1 MAPEPDEVLRSVDF
15 LRADAPAD
23 AVMPPQVWARL
34 SDALVEEAATVR
46 LLPKRRLPGKAIGG
60 LIAASIVLLAASTAF
75 ILGRAEPADIV
86 ASSDA
91 AAPPARQI
99 LASGINY
106 TPQQLRDQIRT
117 VLNSLGI
124 ERAEQMVAMEPVSG
138 AASLP
143 DVGNIAAC
151 IRGLVKTDGFQALMI
166 DRAQYDGVDAA
177 IIVLSIHMD
186 VNNQP
191 MLDVFVVR
199 SDCTEDA
206 QRVLTHVVA
215 SLD

>member
-1 MAPEPDEVLRSVDF
+1 MDF

-34 SDALVEEAATVR
+34 SDALAEEATTVR

-60 LIAASIVLLAASTAF
+60 LIAASIVMLAASTAF

-91 AAPPARQI
+91 SAPPARQI

-106 TPQQLRDQIRT
+106 TPQQLRDQVRG

-138 AASLP
+138 AAAMP
-143 DVGNIAAC
+143 DVDNIAAC
-151 IRGLVKTDGFQALMI
+151 IRGLAKTEGFQALMV
-166 DRAQYDGVDAA
+166 DRAQYEGVDAA
-177 IIVLSIHMD
+177 IIVLGIHLD

-206 QRVLTHVVA
+206 QRVLTHIVA

>member
-34 SDALVEEAATVR
+34 SDALAEEAATVR

-75 ILGRAEPADIV
+75 ILGRSEPVDIV
-86 ASSDA
+86 AGSAA

-106 TPQQLRDQIRT
+106 TPQQLRAQVRT

-124 ERAEQMVAMEPVSG
+124 ERAEQMVAMAP
-138 AASLP
+138 AQQADALP
-143 DVGNIAAC
+143 DVSNIAAC
-151 IRGLVKTDGFQALMI
+151 IRGLAKSEGFQALMV

-177 IIVLSIHMD
+177 IIVLGIHLD

-206 QRVLTHVVA
+206 QRVLAHVVA

>member
-1 MAPEPDEVLRSVDF
+1 
-15 LRADAPAD
+15 
-23 AVMPPQVWARL
+23 MPPQVWARL
-34 SDALVEEAATVR
+34 SDALAEEAATVR

-75 ILGRAEPADIV
+75 ILGRSEPVDIV
-86 ASSDA
+86 AGSAA

-106 TPQQLRDQIRT
+106 TPQQLRAQVRT

-124 ERAEQMVAMEPVSG
+124 ERAEQMVAMAP
-138 AASLP
+138 AQQADALP
-143 DVGNIAAC
+143 DVSNIAAC
-151 IRGLVKTDGFQALMI
+151 IRGLAKSEGFQALMV

-177 IIVLSIHMD
+177 IIVLGIHLD

-206 QRVLTHVVA
+206 QRVLAHVVA

>member
-1 MAPEPDEVLRSVDF
+1 VAPEPDEVLRSVDF

-34 SDALVEEAATVR
+34 SDALAEEAATVR

-60 LIAASIVLLAASTAF
+60 LIAASIVMLAASTAF

-106 TPQQLRDQIRT
+106 TPQQLRDQVRG

-138 AASLP
+138 AEAMP

-151 IRGLVKTDGFQALMI
+151 IRGLAKAEGFQALMV

-177 IIVLSIHMD
+177 IIVLGIHLD

-206 QRVLTHVVA
+206 QRVLTHIVA

>member
-1 MAPEPDEVLRSVDF
+1 VAPEPDEVLRSVDF

-34 SDALVEEAATVR
+34 SDALAEEAATVR

-60 LIAASIVLLAASTAF
+60 LIAASIVMLAASTAF

-106 TPQQLRDQIRT
+106 TPQQLRDQVRG

-124 ERAEQMVAMEPVSG
+124 ERAEQMAAMEPVNG
-138 AASLP
+138 AEAMP

-151 IRGLVKTDGFQALMI
+151 IRGLAKAEGFQALMV

-177 IIVLSIHMD
+177 IIVLGIHLD

-206 QRVLTHVVA
+206 QRVLTHIVA

>member
-1 MAPEPDEVLRSVDF
+1 MDF

-23 AVMPPQVWARL
+23 AVMPAHVWERL
-34 SDALVEEAATVR
+34 SAALADEASTVR
-46 LLPKRRLPGKAIGG
+46 PLKRRRLPGKAIGG
-60 LIAASIVLLAASTAF
+60 LIAASVVLLAASAAF
-75 ILGRAEPADIV
+75 ILDRNETVDVV
-86 ASSDA
+86 ASGGA

-99 LASGINY
+99 VASGINY
-106 TPQQLRDQIRT
+106 TPQQLRGQIRS

-124 ERAEQMVAMEPVSG
+124 ERAEQMAVMEP
-138 AASLP
+138 ANQ
-143 DVGNIAAC
+143 VGSMPEISDLAGC
-151 IRGLVKTDGFQALMI
+151 IRGLAKSEGFQALMV
-166 DRAQYDGVDAA
+166 DRAQYDGIDAA
-177 IIVLSIHMD
+177 IIVLGIHLD
-186 VNNQP
+186 VDNQP